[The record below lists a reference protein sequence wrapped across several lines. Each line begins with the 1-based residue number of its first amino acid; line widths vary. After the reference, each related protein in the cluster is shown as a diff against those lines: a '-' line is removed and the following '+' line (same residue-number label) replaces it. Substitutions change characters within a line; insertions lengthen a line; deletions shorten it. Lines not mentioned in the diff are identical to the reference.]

1 MKTIA
6 EIEIRPFQ
14 PENQEDAKNLILAG
28 LGEHW
33 GFIDLTKNPDLDNI
47 TATYKDDTFLAVWK
61 DRELIGTG
69 ALIQRTNEIAEIVRM
84 SVRRDFR
91 RQGIGRRLLEGLI
104 GKARTLGCHQ
114 IILETTET
122 WKDVIAFYL
131 GFGFRITH
139 FQDGDVY
146 FILNLER

>member
-61 DRELIGTG
+61 DRTHRNG
-69 ALIQRTNEIAEIVRM
+69 
-84 SVRRDFR
+84 
-91 RQGIGRRLLEGLI
+91 GI
-104 GKARTLGCHQ
+104 
-114 IILETTET
+114 
-122 WKDVIAFYL
+122 DP
-131 GFGFRITH
+131 TH
-139 FQDGDVY
+139 
-146 FILNLER
+146 E